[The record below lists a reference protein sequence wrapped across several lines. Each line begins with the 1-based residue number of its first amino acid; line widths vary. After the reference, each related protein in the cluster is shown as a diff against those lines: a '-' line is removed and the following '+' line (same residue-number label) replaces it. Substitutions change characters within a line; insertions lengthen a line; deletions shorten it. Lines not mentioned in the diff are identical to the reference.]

1 MTWTT
6 RLQLWLMMFVEY
18 FVWGAW
24 YVTIGN
30 YMATLGMSDIIYWA
44 YTVGPIGAI
53 VAPFFLGMIVDRF
66 FPTEKVLSILHL
78 IGGVAMF
85 FAPFMATRNAT
96 LFIIM
101 LLIHNLCYMP
111 TIALTNSLAFHHMT
125 DQAKEFPVIRVL
137 GTIGWIIAGIFVS
150 GVLHADQTAIPLR
163 VAGIAGLFMG
173 VYSLSLPHTP
183 PPSKGEK
190 VSVRDILGLDALG
203 QLKSRSFIVFILASF
218 LITIPLSAYYSY
230 GPVFANAAGIENPAY
245 LMQFGQWGEAV
256 IILLIPVFF
265 RWLGV
270 KRILIIGML
279 AWIVRYGFFAA
290 AAPNGIFWMI
300 LVGILLHGICYDMFF
315 ISGQIYVDQ
324 ISTKAIRGQAQ
335 GFLTLMTYGL
345 GMLVGF
351 LVSGWLFNGIVT
363 GQVMEAMRQWQWFWI
378 VPAIFAGL
386 VLIFF
391 TLFFQEKST
400 PSREE
405 ASAAV

>member
-30 YMATLGMSDIIYWA
+30 YMATLGMSDIIFWA

-53 VAPFFLGMIVDRF
+53 VSPFFLGMIVDRF
-66 FPTEKVLSILHL
+66 FPTEKVLSSLHL

-96 LFIIM
+96 LFILM

-111 TIALTNSLAFHHMT
+111 TIALTNSLAFHHIS

-150 GVLHADQTAIPLR
+150 GILHADQTAIPLR
-163 VAGIAGLFMG
+163 IAGIAGLFMG

-183 PPSKGEK
+183 PLSKGERI
-190 VSVRDILGLDALG
+190 SVRDILGLDALQ

-230 GPVFANAAGIENPAY
+230 GPVFANAAGIQNPAY
-245 LMQFGQWGEAV
+245 LMQFGQWGEAIV
-256 IILLIPVFF
+256 ILLIPVFF

-270 KRILIIGML
+270 KKILIVGML

-290 AAPNGIFWMI
+290 AAPSGIFWMI
-300 LVGILLHGICYDMFF
+300 LVGILLHGVCYDMFF

-351 LVSGWLFNGIVT
+351 LVSGWLFNTVVT
-363 GQVMEAMRQWQWFWI
+363 GQVLEAMRQWQWFWI
-378 VPAIFAGL
+378 IPAIFAGV
-386 VLIFF
+386 VLAFFIF
-391 TLFFQEKST
+391 FFQEK
-400 PSREE
+400 PSPTREE
-405 ASAAV
+405 VSAVA